1 MIALALLRKYWLA
14 AAVVITIA
22 AAFAWAYHSGYSS
35 GRESV
40 KLLWDKQIA
49 DQIKAASDEQAKV
62 MAEMQS
68 SRAETEQIRAVLA
81 DYKRGKERETA
92 DLELAVRDGVK
103 RLSVRATCSAGNVPA
118 TGAAA
123 GGTSPGTAILDADA
137 GQDYYAYR
145 RAYDAQF
152 ADLVMCRK
160 ELIKRSSKEK

>member
-40 KLLWDKQIA
+40 KMLWDKQIA

-62 MAEMQS
+62 MAQMQS
-68 SRAETEQIRAVLA
+68 ARAETEQIRAVLR

-92 DLELAVRDGVK
+92 NLERAVRNGNK
-103 RLSVRATCSAGNVPA
+103 WLSVQAACSAGNVPT

-123 GGTSPGTAILDADA
+123 GGAAPGTAILDANA

-152 ADLVMCRK
+152 ADFMMCRQ